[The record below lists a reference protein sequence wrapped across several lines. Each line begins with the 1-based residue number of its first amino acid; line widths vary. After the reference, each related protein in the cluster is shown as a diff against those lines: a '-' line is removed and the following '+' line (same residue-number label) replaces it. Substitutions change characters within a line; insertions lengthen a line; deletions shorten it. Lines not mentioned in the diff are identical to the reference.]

1 MPRSAMAARMASVAR
16 CVSPETSR
24 SLRPKIGVGPVNQ
37 RDQGCEVSR
46 IGAALLGNDDLMR
59 GINRDL
65 TITAGDET
73 TAAWH
78 DATIAIGEVTLR
90 PVWRCGGL
98 LFVGSK
104 LLARSRHNNP
114 TRAAGLRP
122 QPPRWGPGGKAPGL
136 TPPYSP
142 QPPPARSGSKSRVPS
157 RLVPAHAR
165 AFSCRAAAAPIAA
178 HRWRP
183 WPG

>member
-1 MPRSAMAARMASVAR
+1 MASVAR

-65 TITAGDET
+65 TIIARDKT

-90 PVWRCGGL
+90 PVR
-98 LFVGSK
+98 
-104 LLARSRHNNP
+104 R
-114 TRAAGLRP
+114 
-122 QPPRWGPGGKAPGL
+122 
-136 TPPYSP
+136 
-142 QPPPARSGSKSRVPS
+142 
-157 RLVPAHAR
+157 
-165 AFSCRAAAAPIAA
+165 
-178 HRWRP
+178 
-183 WPG
+183 

>member
-24 SLRPKIGVGPVNQ
+24 SLRPKIGVGLVNQ

-98 LFVGSK
+98 LSVGSK
-104 LLARSRHNNP
+104 LLAR
-114 TRAAGLRP
+114 AGLVWRLRAK
-122 QPPRWGPGGKAPGL
+122 QR
-136 TPPYSP
+136 
-142 QPPPARSGSKSRVPS
+142 RVYPDAGII
-157 RLVPAHAR
+157 RKVPLGTGAQLVPR
-165 AFSCRAAAAPIAA
+165 LCRQRDQLTTEGSFPCVETDSMNGR
-178 HRWRP
+178 HRR
-183 WPG
+183 